1 VGTIS
6 VPSRQEIVKKD
17 IKVVPAAADTKY
29 MSRIKL
35 SALLTLAL
43 VGAAAVGT
51 ASAAAAHAAPSE
63 VPAAPTT
70 QMYTVK
76 PGDYLKLIAT
86 KLQVSLDDLLAA
98 NGLTTKSVIHPGDQ
112 LIVPPG
118 GVLPNAAAPT
128 PPASGSLYTVKP
140 GDYFKRIAQALGVS
154 IDDLLAVNGM
164 KKTTVIHPG
173 MQLKVPAGA
182 TVPPVAADPAG
193 PSAKV
198 TTVLNFV
205 SAQLG
210 EPYKAAGAGPD
221 SWDCSGLTMR
231 AYATVGIALPHYSA
245 AQAKYGQA
253 VEWNT
258 QQIRAGDLIY
268 LATSGTISHVG
279 IATGPTTWI
288 HSPGTGDVV
297 RAGNIPLHRVVAVR
311 RLISGE

>member
-1 VGTIS
+1 
-6 VPSRQEIVKKD
+6 VPRRQEIVKKD
-17 IKVVPAAADTKY
+17 IKVVPAAADTKC
-29 MSRIKL
+29 MSRIKF
-35 SALLTLAL
+35 SALTALAL
-43 VGAAAVGT
+43 IGVVGVGVSSSAV
-51 ASAAAAHAAPSE
+51 AHAAPTE
-63 VPAAPTT
+63 APATPTT
-70 QMYTVK
+70 QTYTVK
-76 PGDYLKLIAT
+76 PGDYLRLIAT
-86 KLQVSLDDLLAA
+86 KLQVSLEDLLLA

-118 GVLPNAAAPT
+118 GVLPNAPTPT
-128 PPASGSLYTVKP
+128 PPTSGSLYTVKP

-164 KKTTVIHPG
+164 KKTTVIHAG
-173 MQLKVPAGA
+173 MQLKVPVGA
-182 TVPPVAADPAG
+182 SVPPVAADPSDPSG
-193 PSAKV
+193 PSAQV

-210 EPYKAAGAGPD
+210 EPYKAVGAGPD

-231 AYATVGIALPHYSA
+231 AYATVGISIPHYSA

-253 VEWNT
+253 VDWNT
-258 QQIRAGDLIY
+258 QPIRAGDLIF

-297 RAGNIPLHRVVAVR
+297 RAGNIPFRRVVAVR
-311 RLISGE
+311 RLINGE